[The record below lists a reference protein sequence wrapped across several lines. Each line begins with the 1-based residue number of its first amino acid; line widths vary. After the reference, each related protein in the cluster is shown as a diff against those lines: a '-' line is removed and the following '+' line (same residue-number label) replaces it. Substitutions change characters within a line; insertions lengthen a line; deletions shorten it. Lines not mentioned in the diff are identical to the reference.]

1 MESTHKCDVMQNSG
15 KVATMAMLPSA
26 VSTICSLMSSQ
37 IVPDSDSASDT
48 RMIRNSLLGLWH
60 SDAEI
65 GSKNT
70 NMVHLISFE
79 RGYSQLMAILFRK
92 QTFFILFP
100 SFHNPGS
107 CSCVISCTFS
117 SLTKNWIL
125 KILHI
130 FCIFRILRIYQS
142 YITYWHI
149 YSSLISSSPL
159 NGWMEDILQTGLHW
173 PMVNIIVQKN
183 PVKNSE
189 GQ

>member
-65 GSKNT
+65 ASKNT
-70 NMVHLISFE
+70 NMVHLISFG

-117 SLTKNWIL
+117 SLTKN
-125 KILHI
+125 
-130 FCIFRILRIYQS
+130 
-142 YITYWHI
+142 
-149 YSSLISSSPL
+149 
-159 NGWMEDILQTGLHW
+159 
-173 PMVNIIVQKN
+173 
-183 PVKNSE
+183 
-189 GQ
+189 

>member
-70 NMVHLISFE
+70 NMVHLISFG

-107 CSCVISCTFS
+107 CSCVCPAPQV
-117 SLTKNWIL
+117 SLRHLAVDSRFTL
-125 KILHI
+125 
-130 FCIFRILRIYQS
+130 YQS
-142 YITYWHI
+142 YITY
-149 YSSLISSSPL
+149 
-159 NGWMEDILQTGLHW
+159 
-173 PMVNIIVQKN
+173 
-183 PVKNSE
+183 
-189 GQ
+189 